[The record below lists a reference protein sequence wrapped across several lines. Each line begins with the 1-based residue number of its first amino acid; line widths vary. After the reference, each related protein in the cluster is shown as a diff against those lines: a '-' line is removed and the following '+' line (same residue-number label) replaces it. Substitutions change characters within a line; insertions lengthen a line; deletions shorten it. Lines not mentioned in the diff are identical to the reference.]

1 MTIGVVRTTDDTV
14 TTRRGVSDDDDVD
27 DRIALV
33 EYHGGAHVHIGID
46 VARVGKGTCK
56 KRSPDNERE

>member
-1 MTIGVVRTTDDTV
+1 MAIGVVWTTADTV
-14 TTRRGVSDDDDVD
+14 TTRREVSDDDNVD
-27 DRIALV
+27 DRIARA
-33 EYHGGAHVHIGID
+33 EHHGGAHVHIGID